1 MITDNFLLDN
11 TLAGIIT
18 AVQTEYPLLVI
29 TMGAILAGLATLHLA
44 MPAIRSIGNGNLTGF
59 LPDFAITLLRVGLL
73 LVFMTNVAQWG
84 NDIVDG
90 MKQVAGNVTGMS
102 PATLTPSGVFNAGL
116 VIVSTLEQA
125 AGKFHWWH
133 PILAIEYAILIAIV
147 FLAFFAAAV
156 IYLLTLIAATWV
168 IYTGPIWI
176 ALAGLEQTY
185 DTFITWGIRLI
196 GIGVYVLLQIM
207 VIAVGMT
214 LIQGWSANLTANQ
227 NAIITNIYWLLIS
240 VAQGALFCW
249 MVAYIPNF
257 LMSLAGHSLV
267 GGEFGH
273 ELASSTP
280 MTVAREA
287 AGAFKTAGKA
297 ASKAISHLEQ
307 SSHHKKVITFPKN

>member
-1 MITDNFLLDN
+1 MTDQFLLDN
-11 TLAGIIT
+11 TMAGIVA

-44 MPAIRSIGNGNLTGF
+44 GPAIRSIGNGNLTGF

-73 LVFMTNVAQWG
+73 LVLMANVADWG
-84 NDIVDG
+84 NDIVSG
-90 MKQVAGNVTGMS
+90 MQQVAGRVTGAS
-102 PATLTPSGVFNAGL
+102 PSSLTPSGVFNAGL
-116 VIVSTLEQA
+116 VIVNTLEIA
-125 AGKFHWWH
+125 SGKFHWWQ
-133 PILAIEYAILIAIV
+133 PILWIEYAILTGIV

-156 IYLLTLIAATWV
+156 IYLLTLIAAAWV

-196 GIGVYVLLQIM
+196 GISVYVLLQIM

-214 LIQGWSANLTANQ
+214 LIQGWSADLMAHQ
-227 NAIITNIYWLLIS
+227 NSIVSNIYWLLIS
-240 VAQGALFCW
+240 VAQSALFCW

-257 LMSLAGHSLV
+257 LMSLVGHSLV

-287 AGAFKTAGKA
+287 AAAFKTAGKA
-297 ASKAISHLEQ
+297 ARKAISSFNKSTQ
-307 SSHHKKVITFPKN
+307 HKRVITFPK